1 MTSRSVWQR
10 PLACTRTSTSCGPSG
25 PRVTRSTTSG
35 RPTSCRT
42 AARKSTRR
50 AGLAEPLGGGTP
62 VEHLALPLHDRGV
75 ALPRGGIEIGGG
87 RLLVIEVVV
96 VVDPAHEGGGVPHL
110 RELPH
115 AGRDVADRLAHGPV
129 AGVAG
134 GRAGG
139 HAHVVKR

>member
-42 AARKSTRR
+42 AARKSTQR

-62 VEHLALPLHDRGV
+62 VEDLALPLHDRGV

-87 RLLVIEVVV
+87 HLLVVEVVV

-115 AGRDVADRLAHGPV
+115 VGRDVADRVPDAPV
-129 AGVAG
+129 GRAVGRRAGV
-134 GRAGG
+134 
-139 HAHVVKR
+139 HADG